1 MSGEKDKFEQ
11 SAGSAVADPRGKS
24 WPPTNEGVIPES
36 KTGHSEADEPDR
48 LVVPAEHQF
57 MVALVGIV
65 LALATFVFMVFLVI
79 GPQQPAI
86 LVSSLMPDLLAIF
99 TLAFFRPARS
109 IWRIE
114 FTLILAV
121 VISVLS
127 FSLFSAGARDFT
139 HIGADLLAVLALYWI
154 WRWRI
159 SFPGWVVALTIVL
172 CIVILGSTLEF
183 LDQLLVAIHLYLGPH
198 GRYYDELINTAIR
211 NGALSLAVD
220 LLASFGL
227 LRLRRGEH
235 ANFRVEVKAAKDYI
249 RGTVRG
255 FQARTETTVQLKNQT
270 WNLIVWT
277 FRIERRDSH
286 GNRLQPVPVEM
297 RGFWF
302 GGFLNEGDEVE
313 VCSPD
318 WREGATIYATEVRN
332 VTTQSKVYTIK
343 AERSFKNILI
353 SLIPIIVPC
362 ILGLLVL
369 LWWAIIAVSVAKR

>member
-1 MSGEKDKFEQ
+1 MSEEKDKFGQ
-11 SAGSAVADPRGKS
+11 SAGSAEADPRGKS
-24 WPPTNEGVIPES
+24 WPPTNRGVIPES
-36 KTGHSEADEPDR
+36 NTGHSEADEPDR
-48 LVVPAEHQF
+48 LAVPAEHQF

-86 LVSSLMPDLLAIF
+86 LVSSLTVDLLAIF
-99 TLAFFRPARS
+99 TLAFFRPTRS

-139 HIGADLLAVLALYWI
+139 HIGADLLAVLALYRI
-154 WRWRI
+154 WRWRT
-159 SFPGWVVALTIVL
+159 SFPGWVVALAIVL

-183 LDQLLVAIHLYLGPH
+183 LDQLLVAIHLYRGPH
-198 GRYYDELINTAIR
+198 GPYYDELIKTAIR

-220 LLASFGL
+220 LLAIFGL

-235 ANFRVEVKAAKDYI
+235 ANFRVEVKAPKDYI

-255 FQARTETTVQLKNQT
+255 FQVRTETTYPLLQKQQV
-270 WNLIVWT
+270 WNLNVWT

-297 RGFWF
+297 KAYWF
-302 GGFLNEGDEVE
+302 SGSLNEGDEVE
-313 VCSPD
+313 VYCPD
-318 WREGATIYATEVRN
+318 WREGATIHPTQLRNLTTRSIVRP
-332 VTTQSKVYTIK
+332 TKTKSIFTGGPM
-343 AERSFKNILI
+343 
-353 SLIPIIVPC
+353 SLIPIG
-362 ILGLLVL
+362 GLVFVI
-369 LWWAIIAVSVAKR
+369 LWWISKK